1 MLNMVLIVVGLII
14 SGIIVLVDAL
24 FSIIIKGIIAI
35 CKDFFGFR
43 RRCR

>member
-14 SGIIVLVDAL
+14 SGIVILIEAL

-35 CKDFFGFR
+35 CRDFFGFT